1 MGVQRQTGM
10 NKKMKKQELDIQQQ
24 LTKYIGQELD
34 YWDFWGAIRVIKN
47 GKVLWETSRGYSSAE
62 FGVKNT
68 MSTRFTIASV
78 TKQFTAF
85 AIMLLYDKGLL
96 SLDADANRYLPEDF
110 QIPAG
115 ITIHH
120 LLTHTS
126 GLYNFYNFE
135 DDFYIGEDRLP
146 YDRKDFLNK
155 WILKQPMKTS
165 GESFNYNNSNY
176 NLLAWIIEHVSKQSY
191 ANFLRENIFLP
202 LVMVNTAFDDGLAV
216 HENKANNYMHDYGE
230 TVRVPYVNNLFLM
243 GAGALVSNCDD
254 LQKWYECLKERKLLS
269 AKAYERYFAEN
280 MNHYCYGLERHERNG
295 VTMYAHGGD
304 ANGIAAYTQYF
315 FEDDLCIIILSNN
328 ESLNQY
334 RLGRCIAEILYG
346 MEAKHAEKPEELA
359 VTEEELQK
367 FTGTYLPGKIH
378 IEVKNGK
385 LYLVRVNQ
393 NIHIELYC
401 IGPNTFVRRHEE
413 QSYTHNL
420 LPEGSE
426 KPVVWGYELIRKDFV

>member
-1 MGVQRQTGM
+1 
-10 NKKMKKQELDIQQQ
+10 MKEHDIQQR
-24 LTKYIGQELD
+24 LAAFIGRETE
-34 YWDFWGAIRVIKN
+34 YWDFWGNIRIVKSGSI
-47 GKVLWETSRGYSSAE
+47 LWETSRGCSCSE

-85 AIMLLYDKGLL
+85 AVMLLYDGGLI
-96 SLDADANRYLPEDF
+96 SLDADANTYLPEDM
-110 QIPAG
+110 QIPSG
-115 ITIHH
+115 ITVHD
-120 LLTHTS
+120 LLAHTS

-146 YDRKDFLNK
+146 YDRKAFLSK
-155 WILKQPMKTS
+155 WILKQPMS
-165 GESFNYNNSNY
+165 APGESFNYNNSNY
-176 NLLAWIIEHVSKQSY
+176 NLLAWIIEYVSKQSY
-191 ANFLRENIFLP
+191 AGFLHENIFLP
-202 LVMVNTAFDDGLAV
+202 LGMTSTVFDDGLAV
-216 HENKANNYMHDYGE
+216 HENKAANYMHDYGK
-230 TVRVPYVNNLFLM
+230 TVRVPYVNNLFLT

-254 LQKWYECLKERKLLS
+254 LQKWYECLKEGKLLS
-269 AKAYERYFAEN
+269 AKAYKRFFAEN
-280 MNHYCYGLERHERNG
+280 MNHYCYGLNR
-295 VTMYAHGGD
+295 Y

-334 RLGRCIAEILYG
+334 RLGEGIADILYG
-346 MEAKHAEKPEELA
+346 KEPQHAVKPDEIPVSEEDLR
-359 VTEEELQK
+359 K

-401 IGPNTFVRRHEE
+401 IGPNTFIRRHEE
-413 QSYTHNL
+413 QGYTHNL
-420 LPEGSE
+420 LPEGAE
-426 KPVVWGYELIRKDFV
+426 KPTVWGYELISKEYM